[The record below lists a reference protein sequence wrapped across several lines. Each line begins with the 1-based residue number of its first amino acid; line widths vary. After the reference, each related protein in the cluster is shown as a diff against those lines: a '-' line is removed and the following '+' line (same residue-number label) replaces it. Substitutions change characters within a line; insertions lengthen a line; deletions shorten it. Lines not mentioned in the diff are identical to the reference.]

1 MIHSQICKLKK
12 IKEVK
17 KIPKSNNR
25 NDMHRRSGIPRWL
38 VETLLPTGIRHPNS
52 NCFDVDF
59 YDVRLLLT
67 TLLFLI
73 ANELFQKKKKHGRS
87 SRGGLRTY
95 FFKIIPG
102 SFRFLTLPVKTPDKT
117 NLHPLKLQK
126 NVLQPLETWWPKNK
140 VPGKSTWLFLKLKCN
155 KKLVNVDFTS
165 RYMQSCWP
173 FNKAFWQ
180 SQTLL

>member
-1 MIHSQICKLKK
+1 
-12 IKEVK
+12 
-17 KIPKSNNR
+17 
-25 NDMHRRSGIPRWL
+25 MHRRSGIPRWL

-126 NVLQPLETWWPKNK
+126 NVLQPLET
-140 VPGKSTWLFLKLKCN
+140 
-155 KKLVNVDFTS
+155 
-165 RYMQSCWP
+165 
-173 FNKAFWQ
+173 
-180 SQTLL
+180 